1 MEIKEILDPKKLLL
15 AIGTMVIV
23 ISVLGMAN
31 SEEWAEWG
39 WDDEPE
45 GAHDAAYEQMW

>member
-23 ISVLGMAN
+23 ISILGMAN
-31 SEEWAEWG
+31 LEETKEA
-39 WDDEPE
+39 
-45 GAHDAAYEQMW
+45 